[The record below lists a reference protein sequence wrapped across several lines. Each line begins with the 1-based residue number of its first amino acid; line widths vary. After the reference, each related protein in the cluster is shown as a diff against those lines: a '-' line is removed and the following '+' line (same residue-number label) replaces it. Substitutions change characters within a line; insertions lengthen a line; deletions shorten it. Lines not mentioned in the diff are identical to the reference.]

1 MATTTRSCV
10 DDHDPIP
17 TKRLTLDELDELAGL
32 TRPGAAA
39 LKPEA
44 RLRMRLA
51 ALAALEA
58 LANAPEVRR

>member
-17 TKRLTLDELDELAGL
+17 TKRLTLDELDELAGIKW
-32 TRPGAAA
+32 PGAAA

-44 RLRMRLA
+44 RLKMRLD
-51 ALAALEA
+51 ALAVLAE
-58 LANAPEVRR
+58 LANAPEVLR

>member
-1 MATTTRSCV
+1 MATTTRTT

-32 TRPGAAA
+32 TRPPVVLGLA
-39 LKPEA
+39 A

-51 ALAALEA
+51 ALEALAA

>member
-32 TRPGAAA
+32 TRPPVVLGLA
-39 LKPEA
+39 A
-44 RLRMRLA
+44 RLRMRLD

-58 LANAPEVRR
+58 LANAPEVCR

>member
-1 MATTTRSCV
+1 MAQTRTT
-10 DDHDPIP
+10 DDPIP

-51 ALAALEA
+51 ALAALAALEA
-58 LANAPEVRR
+58 LANAPEVLP